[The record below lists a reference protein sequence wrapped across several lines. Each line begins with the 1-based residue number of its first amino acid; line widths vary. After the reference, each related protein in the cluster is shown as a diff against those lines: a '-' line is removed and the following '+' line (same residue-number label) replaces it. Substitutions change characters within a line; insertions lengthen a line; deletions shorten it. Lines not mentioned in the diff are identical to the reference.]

1 MELVMKT
8 LLKNLTAA
16 TLLLSTL
23 LIAKEVPDND
33 EVWHSNRPLLQMQ
46 ERAEEKIE
54 SKENALKILD
64 KVLSPFED
72 MTEYALDGNLVSMK
86 KKYKNIEALEDSGLL
101 KKSVTADV
109 TTEISQNIESLESY
123 IKNKNYSQVALLST
137 KIFKTIVNNFAYS
150 EYVVNQLHIE
160 NLDGMGFE
168 ILSLISTDN
177 IDYTQI
183 QSIINEAK
191 KDWMFLRDNVDDENK
206 IDAFDLLFEGLLHAT
221 LQHDDKML
229 KILASMDLALVD
241 VIETQFQ

>member
-1 MELVMKT
+1 MIT
-8 LLKNLTAA
+8 LLKYLTVT

-33 EVWHSNRPLLQMQ
+33 EGWHSYRPSLQMQ

-54 SKENALKILD
+54 SKKNALKILD

-72 MTEYALDGNLVSMK
+72 MTEYALAKNLPSMK
-86 KKYKNIEALEDSGLL
+86 KGYKNIEALEDNGLL
-101 KKSVTADV
+101 TQSVTDG
-109 TTEISQNIESLESY
+109 TIKQISQDIESLEGC
-123 IKNKNYSQVALLST
+123 INKENYSKAALLST
-137 KIFKTIVNNFAYS
+137 KLFKTIVNNFAYS

-168 ILSLISTDN
+168 ILSLLSTDS

-183 QSIINEAK
+183 QSIINETK

-206 IDAFDLLFEGLLHAT
+206 IDAFDLLFEGFLHAT
-221 LQHDDKML
+221 LQHDGKML

-241 VIETQFQ
+241 AIETQFQ

>member
-1 MELVMKT
+1 M
-8 LLKNLTAA
+8 A
-16 TLLLSTL
+16 
-23 LIAKEVPDND
+23 
-33 EVWHSNRPLLQMQ
+33 Q
-46 ERAEEKIE
+46 
-54 SKENALKILD
+54 
-64 KVLSPFED
+64 
-72 MTEYALDGNLVSMK
+72 
-86 KKYKNIEALEDSGLL
+86 
-101 KKSVTADV
+101 SVTDG
-109 TTEISQNIESLESY
+109 TIKQISQDIESLEGY
-123 IKNKNYSQVALLST
+123 INKENYSQAALLST

-168 ILSLISTDN
+168 ILSLLSTDS

>member
-1 MELVMKT
+1 MIT
-8 LLKNLTAA
+8 LLKYLTVT

-33 EVWHSNRPLLQMQ
+33 ERWHSYRPSLQMQ

-54 SKENALKILD
+54 SKKNALKILD

-72 MTEYALDGNLVSMK
+72 MTEYALAKNLPSMK
-86 KKYKNIEALEDSGLL
+86 KEYKNIKALEDSGLL
-101 KKSVTADV
+101 VKSVTNDV
-109 TTEISQNIESLESY
+109 MKQISQDIESLESY
-123 IKNKNYSQVALLST
+123 INKENYSKAALLST
-137 KIFKTIVNNFAYS
+137 KLFKTIVNNYAYS
-150 EYVVNQLHIE
+150 EYIVNQIHIE
-160 NLDGMGFE
+160 NLDSMGFE
-168 ILSLISTDN
+168 ILSLLSTDS

-183 QSIINEAK
+183 QSIINETK

-206 IDAFDLLFEGLLHAT
+206 IDAFDLLFEGFLHAT

>member
-1 MELVMKT
+1 MKT
-8 LLKNLTAA
+8 LLKNLTAS

-33 EVWHSNRPLLQMQ
+33 EGWHSNRPLLQMQ

-54 SKENALKILD
+54 SKKNALKILD

-72 MTEYALDGNLVSMK
+72 MTEYALAKNLPSMK
-86 KKYKNIEALEDSGLL
+86 KGYKNIEALEDNGLL
-101 KKSVTADV
+101 AQSVTDG
-109 TTEISQNIESLESY
+109 TIKQISQDIESLEGY
-123 IKNKNYSQVALLST
+123 INKENYSQAALLST

-168 ILSLISTDN
+168 ILSLLSTDS

>member
-1 MELVMKT
+1 MKT

-86 KKYKNIEALEDSGLL
+86 KKYKNIKALEDSGLL